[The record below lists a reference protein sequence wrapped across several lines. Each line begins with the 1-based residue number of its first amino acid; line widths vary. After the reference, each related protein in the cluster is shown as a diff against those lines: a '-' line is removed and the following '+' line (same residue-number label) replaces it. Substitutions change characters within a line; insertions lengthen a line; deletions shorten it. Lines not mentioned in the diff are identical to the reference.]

1 MRGFALSIVLM
12 TAALPTQGAW
22 SASNPTL
29 LSSPFI
35 TGSELYPV
43 AQFAPV
49 IGRYV
54 GKKMDRQLIDQI
66 TADIQAMYAR
76 DGYVVPQV
84 LMLDSDL
91 TSSTPRIHV
100 FEARIAEVA
109 IRGDAGPYLQTIM
122 DHAALLDSNIIHKQ
136 RSLTYFRRIEELP
149 GLKLRAA
156 FAPRANQPNRYTLVL
171 NVSYEAVHASV
182 AAHNR
187 GTEELGRTMIAGRV
201 TLNGVLGAE
210 ETISLVGAAST
221 DTDRYHYVGGRIEKR
236 LGRVGTQIDVSSSR
250 ANFESGYSYS
260 TERAR
265 LELNVIGYDDGL
277 WRIDP
282 LAAVG
287 GRNGAGEGAAD
298 VALSETN
305 IRFIEAGL
313 SARRLS
319 PGATSY
325 FWSTFT
331 RGLKGL
337 GASAWSLYGAP
348 AHLEFSKANVELLH
362 VHSLT
367 PLWRMRFDLDA
378 QWSDDDLPAG
388 ERFTFGGARLGRAFD
403 PAALIGDSGAA
414 MSVQIERHQRWKHP
428 WLRSGKLYLQADYGY
443 AEHQGTASD
452 DAASMTLGLSTM
464 IASAFASLELS
475 HPLMRSEA
483 AADSNDLRAFF
494 LMQVSF

>member
-1 MRGFALSIVLM
+1 MREFALSILLV
-12 TAALPTQGAW
+12 TATLPTHAAW
-22 SASNPTL
+22 SANNPTV

-43 AQFAPV
+43 ADFAPL

-54 GKKMDRQLIDQI
+54 GRTMGRGLIDQI
-66 TADIQAMYAR
+66 TADIQAKYAE

-91 TSSTPRIHV
+91 ASSTPRIHI

-136 RSLTYFRRIEELP
+136 RSRTYFRRIEELP

-156 FAPRANQPNRYTLVL
+156 FEPRANQPHRYTLVM
-171 NVSYEAVHASV
+171 NVSYDAVRASV
-182 AAHNR
+182 AVHNR
-187 GTEELGRTMIAGRV
+187 GTEELGRTMVAARV

-210 ETISLVGAAST
+210 EAVSLVGAAST
-221 DTDRYHYVGGRIEKR
+221 DADRYHYIGGRVEKR
-236 LGRVGTQIDVSSSR
+236 LGRVGTQLDVSSSR
-250 ANFESGYSYS
+250 AKFESDYSYS

-265 LELNVIGYDDGL
+265 LELNVIGYDDGV

-282 LAAVG
+282 LAAIG

-298 VALSETN
+298 LALSETKT
-305 IRFIEAGL
+305 RFIEAGL

-319 PGATSY
+319 PSATSY

-331 RGLKGL
+331 RGLDGL
-337 GASAWSLYGAP
+337 GASAWSLYGTP
-348 AHLEFSKANVELLH
+348 GELEFSKANMELLH
-362 VHSLT
+362 VHSLA

-378 QWSDDDLPAG
+378 QWSGDDLPAG
-388 ERFTFGGARLGRAFD
+388 ERFTFGGARLGRAFE
-403 PAALIGDSGAA
+403 PAALIGDSGAG
-414 MSVQIERHQRWKHP
+414 MSVQLERHQRWKHP
-428 WLRSGKLYLQADYGY
+428 WFRGGKLYLQADYGY
-443 AEHQGTASD
+443 AEHHDAASD

-475 HPLMRSEA
+475 HPLMRPEA

-494 LMQVSF
+494 LMQVTF

>member
-1 MRGFALSIVLM
+1 MRGFALVIVLA
-12 TAALPTQGAW
+12 TAALPTHGAW
-22 SASNPTL
+22 SANDPTV

-43 AQFAPV
+43 ADFAPL

-54 GKKMDRQLIDQI
+54 GKEMNRDLIDQI
-66 TADIQAMYAR
+66 TADIQAKYAQ

-84 LMLDSDL
+84 FRLDSDL
-91 TSSTPRIHV
+91 ASSTPRIHI

-122 DHAALLDSNIIHKQ
+122 DHAVLLDSNIIHKQ
-136 RSLTYFRRIEELP
+136 RSLSYFRRIEELP

-156 FAPRANQPNRYTLVL
+156 FEPRANQPNRYTLVL
-171 NVSYEAVHASV
+171 NVSYEAVRTNV
-182 AAHNR
+182 AVHNR
-187 GTEELGRTMIAGRV
+187 GTEELGRTMVAGRV

-221 DTDRYHYVGGRIEKR
+221 DVDRYHYVGGRIEKR
-236 LGRVGTQIDVSSSR
+236 LAQVGAQLDVSSSR
-250 ANFESGYSYS
+250 ANFESDYSYS

-265 LELNVIGYDDGL
+265 LELNVIGYDDGV

-287 GRNGAGEGAAD
+287 GRNGAGRGAAD
-298 VALSETN
+298 VALNETN
-305 IRFIEAGL
+305 TRFIEAGL
-313 SARRLS
+313 SARRLTS
-319 PGATSY
+319 GATTY
-325 FWSTFT
+325 LWSTFT
-331 RGLKGL
+331 RGLDGL
-337 GASAWSLYGAP
+337 GASSWSLYGAP
-348 AHLEFSKANVELLH
+348 AQLQFSKANVELLH
-362 VHSLT
+362 VHSLA

-378 QWSDDDLPAG
+378 QWSDDDLPTG

-414 MSVQIERHQRWKHP
+414 MSVQLERHQRWKHP
-428 WLRSGKLYLQADYGY
+428 WFRSGKLYLQADYGY
-443 AEHQGTASD
+443 AEHHAAASD
-452 DAASMTLGLSTM
+452 EAASMTLGLSTL

-475 HPLMRSEA
+475 HPLMRPEA
-483 AADSNDLRAFF
+483 AVDSNDLRAFF
-494 LMQVSF
+494 LMQVTF